1 MTSREIVLMSD
12 AELSEFLVP
21 LFVEYVKKKA
31 GFVTSLEVMN
41 DLFAEV
47 VNQREL
53 IRTID
58 KDEKDLVVNRI
69 YAVLSKGERP

>member
-1 MTSREIVLMSD
+1 MTSREIALMSD

-69 YAVLSKGERP
+69 YAVLSKDERP